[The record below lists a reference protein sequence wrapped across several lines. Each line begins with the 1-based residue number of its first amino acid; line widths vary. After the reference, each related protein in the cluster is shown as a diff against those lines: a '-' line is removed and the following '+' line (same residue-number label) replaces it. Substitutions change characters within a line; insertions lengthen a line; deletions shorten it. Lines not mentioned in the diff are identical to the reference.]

1 MSWSKIWEALQG
13 KYSNQMSRKITLDYL
28 NGVDLSSIKQTNFIP
43 EKLC

>member
-1 MSWSKIWEALQG
+1 MA
-13 KYSNQMSRKITLDYL
+13 RKITLGHL